1 MDIEREIAGRYEEGD
16 LEIDLREFIL
26 LFWRKKWFIISL
38 VIIASLLS
46 FFISDSMEKIYQS
59 SAIIMIKNTGVET
72 LFGGQYSFVTGTSSK
87 IITYKTMMKSR
98 MILDRV
104 IKKLGLSSKEGE
116 PIKAKT
122 LGELISI
129 SDTDGS
135 NLLAITVQYPDPVKA
150 RDIANTLVEVFIE
163 ENRKI
168 NNADLDSAFSFVSY
182 QQETVRNELDQV
194 EGELLNYK
202 LDSGLMYPTEYGKSL
217 LDRLIKLETAREE
230 AELFLQETKAALL
243 EARKQ
248 YEKEEEEIISSK
260 VIGNNPIV
268 TANKQKLVELEIELS
283 SLLEIY
289 TEKHP
294 KVIETRQKIE
304 KIKEVLANTVEE
316 MITSR
321 TETINPVYQG
331 LKQKISTLETNIITA
346 EARLRSLEKGLRN
359 QETELKKLPS
369 MELELLRLER
379 KRKVAENIYLILME
393 RREEIQIQQSMESSD
408 IVVLDSAIINEEAV
422 KPRKIM
428 NMAVAVVL
436 AAFLAVFVIFL
447 QYYFDTTVKEE
458 EDIRRVTG
466 LSVIG
471 IIPDLAKVNH
481 NQAYGV
487 DK

>member
-1 MDIEREIAGRYEEGD
+1 
-16 LEIDLREFIL
+16 
-26 LFWRKKWFIISL
+26 
-38 VIIASLLS
+38 
-46 FFISDSMEKIYQS
+46 
-59 SAIIMIKNTGVET
+59 
-72 LFGGQYSFVTGTSSK
+72 
-87 IITYKTMMKSR
+87 
-98 MILDRV
+98 
-104 IKKLGLSSKEGE
+104 
-116 PIKAKT
+116 
-122 LGELISI
+122 
-129 SDTDGS
+129 
-135 NLLAITVQYPDPVKA
+135 
-150 RDIANTLVEVFIE
+150 
-163 ENRKI
+163 
-168 NNADLDSAFSFVSY
+168 
-182 QQETVRNELDQV
+182 V

-321 TETINPVYQG
+321 NETINPVYQG